1 MTDWDKRKRKK
12 LNKSMEMVIIKY
24 LGVVR
29 VGERIRMKKKLKS
42 LQLTL

>member
-1 MTDWDKRKRKK
+1 
-12 LNKSMEMVIIKY
+12 MEMVIIKY